1 MIRSIL
7 RSPYHCIAAGLVVGT
22 LVTFLPLRGAN
33 RAQGAKPQAA
43 AAVAMVPASVPGAA
57 GEKAYP
63 ADVVDRGKYLVT
75 VLDCNGCH
83 TPWKMTEEGPAPDMS
98 RMLSG
103 HPADMKLPPAPA
115 GQGPWIWQG
124 AATNTAFA
132 GPWGVSYTF
141 NLTPDVNTGL
151 GIWTEEMFVKAIRTG
166 KHFGQSRPIQPP
178 MPWPAYR
185 NLTDADLKSVYAY
198 LRTIPPVKNL
208 VPDYEPPAK

>member
-1 MIRSIL
+1 MIR
-7 RSPYHCIAAGLVVGT
+7 RSPFRIAAAVVVVGT
-22 LVTFLPLRGAN
+22 LMSFLPSRDATH
-33 RAQGAKPQAA
+33 ADSAAGAKAT
-43 AAVAMVPASVPGAA
+43 AMVPKSVPSAQGSD
-57 GEKAYP
+57 AYP
-63 ADVVDRGKYLVT
+63 ADVVERGRYLVT

-83 TPWKMTEEGPAPDMS
+83 TPWKMGDNGPEPDMS

-103 HPADMKLPPAPA
+103 HRADMKMPAAPGA
-115 GQGPWIWQG
+115 AGPWLWQG

-151 GIWTEEMFVKAIRTG
+151 GIWTEEMFLKAIRTG

-185 NLTDADLKSVYAY
+185 NLTDADLKAIYAY

-208 VPDYEPPAK
+208 VPDYEPPAAKEMK